1 LVVAVDTLA
10 AGGLFHS
17 AFLVRSAD
25 GGRMPWP
32 TAREAVAPSDRL
44 ASSRR

>member
-1 LVVAVDTLA
+1 LVVAVDPLA

-17 AFLVRSAD
+17 ALLARSAD
-25 GGRMPWP
+25 GGRMPRP
-32 TAREAVAPSDRL
+32 TARETVAPSDRL